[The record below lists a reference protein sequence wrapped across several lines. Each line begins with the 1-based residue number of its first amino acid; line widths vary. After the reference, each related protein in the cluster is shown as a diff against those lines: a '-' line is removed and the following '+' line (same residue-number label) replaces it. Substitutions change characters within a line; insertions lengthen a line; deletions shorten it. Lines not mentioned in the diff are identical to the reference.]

1 MLIVDISTDADEDIE
16 RLFNYIA
23 YEVMNDDAAF
33 AYRTGIVET
42 IAKLSY
48 MGEVIAFSKQPY
60 ILKRFGAFA
69 RTTTYKKMT
78 IVYETING
86 VAYIHRVIPS
96 KLIH

>member
-1 MLIVDISTDADEDIE
+1 MLDVGISDDAFADIDK
-16 RLFNYIA
+16 LVNYIA
-23 YEVMNDDAAF
+23 FELMNENAASG
-33 AYRTGIVET
+33 YHWGIHET

-60 ILKRFGAFA
+60 IQRHFGAFA

-78 IVYETING
+78 IVYEVING
-86 VAYIHRVIPS
+86 VAYVHRVIPS

>member
-23 YEVMNDDAAF
+23 YEVMNEDAAF

-78 IVYETING
+78 IVYEVING
-86 VAYIHRVIPS
+86 VSYVHRVIPS
-96 KLIH
+96 KLIY